1 MLDAFMV
8 HLHLLDTPTIGW
20 WFHRWVW
27 RLLGQHVEPQPIQS
41 CPKMGISVYPKSHDM
56 FFFLECL
63 ILRVS
68 MTNIFF
74 LAFCPRIWPQ
84 RMGFQRCGGR
94 GVLLKSASSPVFVF
108 LGRWTGRPY
117 RAWSTHDF
125 WNLLNLENDK
135 MISDIPG
142 TKYSLLSA
150 GGSPRPFG

>member
-1 MLDAFMV
+1 
-8 HLHLLDTPTIGW
+8 
-20 WFHRWVW
+20 
-27 RLLGQHVEPQPIQS
+27 
-41 CPKMGISVYPKSHDM
+41 
-56 FFFLECL
+56 LECL

-125 WNLLNLENDK
+125 WNLLNGTNAVHVK
-135 MISDIPG
+135 WWKGRSAMISQD
-142 TKYSLLSA
+142 
-150 GGSPRPFG
+150 F